1 MDDKIN
7 QITGQII
14 RRLPGGRDH
23 YRLDE
28 LRGMELP
35 GFLVERIGVEL
46 NRNLRQSLD
55 FPRTKWARMESS
67 EVQEKW
73 EEFVGVARKMASLP
87 ADEMRP
93 VIRTSVEE
101 CLKILVRPRR
111 NIPEILYGSD
121 RQLPYGEVIQ
131 RLESVVVYPHFAK
144 LLPRYMQKKEI
155 RMLERER
162 CEQIIRASDAK
173 MTERYGTQ
181 EWAALL
187 QPLFELMNGSV
198 DADLLRLFFE
208 DKGMTATAARF
219 SEVDGTLNRPMLIR
233 ILSAPDDLDQIAE
246 ELDQAGPAVAAP
258 SEKAQLQEQAP
269 IPDVDRMAEDDSMPE
284 KDSRQEDEPEES
296 DFSAEWNRSMQERWP
311 GDSRYEEPV
320 QSDVDPAERREPEES
335 SADPEGNVSEEEQP
349 GLDSNGHGD
358 EPQETPMWMRFM
370 SPEQRA
376 ELEREEELRKEG
388 QEDADHIFGIP
399 EEPAAEQ
406 REVDTPVAPQP
417 EKPAAQPRPKPDRQT
432 DRPTGPQLDRDPEPA
447 ALKKDPDP
455 VRAKREPSTPE
466 QRKEAVNDTGTDEE
480 AYREELM
487 ALQRVMSD
495 ERETFIADLF
505 SDSEEDY
512 SKALKDIARMDDWR
526 SVSRYMQNNIF
537 QQNLVEMYSEAAVEY
552 TDRLQA
558 FFLKKQH

>member
-55 FPRTKWARMESS
+55 FPQTKWARMESS

-73 EEFVGVARKMASLP
+73 EEFVGAARKMASLP
-87 ADEMRP
+87 ADEMRS
-93 VIRTSVEE
+93 VIRTCVEE

-198 DADLLRLFFE
+198 DAELVRLFFE

-219 SEVDGTLNRPMLIR
+219 AEVEGTLNRPMLIR
-233 ILSAPDDLDQIAE
+233 ILSSPDDLDQIAE
-246 ELDQAGPAVAAP
+246 GLDKPGPAVAAP
-258 SEKAQLQEQAP
+258 SEKAHIREQAP
-269 IPDVDRMAEDDSMPE
+269 IPDDDRMAEEDFKAD

-311 GDSRYEEPV
+311 GDSGNEEPV
-320 QSDVDPAERREPEES
+320 QSDEDATERPDPEES
-335 SADPEGNVSEEEQP
+335 AADPGGNASEEEQP
-349 GLDSNGHGD
+349 ATDSNGHGD

-388 QEDADHIFGIP
+388 VEEADHIFGIP
-399 EEPAAEQ
+399 EEPAAKEP
-406 REVDTPVAPQP
+406 EVDTPVAPQP
-417 EKPAAQPRPKPDRQT
+417 EKSAAQPRPKPD
-432 DRPTGPQLDRDPEPA
+432 PQPDPEPA
-447 ALKKDPDP
+447 TRKKDPEP
-455 VRAKREPSTPE
+455 VRPKRESSAPE
-466 QRKEAVNDTGTDEE
+466 QREEAVKDAGADEE

-495 ERETFIADLF
+495 QREMFIADLF
-505 SDSEEDY
+505 SDSEAEY

-537 QQNLVEMYSEAAVEY
+537 QQNLVEMYSEAAVEF